1 MTTAVVDLNG
11 LETTSGGHPLLADL
25 DAVGIQVLAVSETRR
40 KLVQDAVRH
49 APDVVICM
57 DPLPGEALFL
67 AVQTIADTAPCAVL
81 VFSQDADAERI
92 ARAVACGMH
101 GYVVNGYSQQR
112 LRSLVH
118 LAMARFKREQALHA
132 QLADVTSRFEER
144 KTVDQAKGILM
155 RARQVS
161 DDDAYQMLRTASMH
175 SNQRMGQ
182 LSRRIIH
189 SARFAEALNRA
200 GQLRMLSQRLVKLYA
215 LRLSPLAELGGTE
228 VGGAFEQSVQRVDAN
243 LAALQKGLSPATFG
257 DLMAAVITEW
267 VALRQAL
274 QSPATPSQV
283 IAVDRLA
290 QCLLEQAERLTNE
303 LDNAGAA
310 PPLHVLN
317 VAARQRMLSQRFAK
331 LALMQAMGN
340 AAAPASTR
348 ADLAA
353 TRQAFQQAMQY
364 LEGIPLSS
372 PAIRSELLT
381 ATDHWQA
388 LGSAVQNLA
397 SPQALGQLASSSEAL
412 LQALER
418 LVTELEHSMQMLVG

>member
-1 MTTAVVDLNG
+1 M
-11 LETTSGGHPLLADL
+11 
-25 DAVGIQVLAVSETRR
+25 SETRR
-40 KLVQDAVRH
+40 KLVQDVVRH
-49 APDVVICM
+49 APDVVICV
-57 DPLPGEALFL
+57 DPLPGEALFS
-67 AVQTIADTAPCAVL
+67 AVQTIAGTAPCAVL
-81 VFSQDADAERI
+81 VFTQDADAERI

-101 GYVVNGYSQQR
+101 GYVVNGYGQQR
-112 LRSLVH
+112 LRPLVY
-118 LAMARFKREQALHA
+118 LAMARFRREQALQA

-182 LSRRIIH
+182 VSRRIIH
-189 SARFAEALNRA
+189 SARFADALNRA

-215 LRLSPLAELGGTE
+215 LRLSPLALSGGAE
-228 VGGAFEQSVQRVDAN
+228 VGGAFEQSVQRIEAN
-243 LAALQKGLSPATFG
+243 LAALQKGLSQATFG
-257 DLMAAVITEW
+257 DLVAAVTAEW
-267 VALRQAL
+267 ASMAQAL

-283 IAVDRLA
+283 LA
-290 QCLLEQAERLTNE
+290 LDKQAQRLLEHAERLTNE
-303 LDNAGAA
+303 LENAGAA

-331 LALMQAMGN
+331 LALLQAMGN

-353 TRQAFQQAMQY
+353 TRQAFQQAMHY

-372 PAIRSELLT
+372 PALRTELLA
-381 ATDHWQA
+381 ATGHWQVLDA
-388 LGSAVQNLA
+388 AVQNLA
-397 SPQALGQLASSSEAL
+397 TSQALGPLAAASEAL
-412 LQALER
+412 LQTLER
-418 LVTELEHSMQMLVG
+418 LVTEVEQSMQMLVG